1 MKDEHDKYT
10 FDFCASR
17 GKRSVGR
24 QRKYPNNAAKVAAYR
39 ARKNKKSLTVLVAPE
54 LVNKL
59 DAFMLARDETK
70 SEVVERAL
78 QYFFRKR

>member
-1 MKDEHDKYT
+1 MSIT
-10 FDFCASR
+10 NCL
-17 GKRSVGR
+17 GRSGGR
-24 QRKYPNNAAKVAAYR
+24 KKVYANDAERVAAFR
-39 ARKNKKSLTVLVAPE
+39 ARTGLKNLTVLVTPE
-54 LVNKL
+54 TKAKL

>member
-1 MKDEHDKYT
+1 MKADIVRIRK
-10 FDFCASR
+10 
-17 GKRSVGR
+17 GGGR
-24 QRKYPNNAAKVAAYR
+24 QKVHESDSARVAAWR
-39 ARKNKKSLTVLVAPE
+39 AKKGLKNLTILIKPE
-54 LVNKL
+54 TKTKL

>member
-1 MKDEHDKYT
+1 MPARNSQH
-10 FDFCASR
+10 ASDSAR
-17 GKRSVGR
+17 
-24 QRKYPNNAAKVAAYR
+24 VAAWR
-39 ARKNKKSLTVLVAPE
+39 VKTGLKNLTILIKPE
-54 LVNKL
+54 TKAKL